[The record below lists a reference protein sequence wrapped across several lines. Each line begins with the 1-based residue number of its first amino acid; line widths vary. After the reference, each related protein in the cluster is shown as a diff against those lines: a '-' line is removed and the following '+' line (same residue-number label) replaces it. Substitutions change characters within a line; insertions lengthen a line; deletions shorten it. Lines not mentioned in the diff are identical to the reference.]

1 MGAVKAL
8 GLGGESG
15 CNLVPLLEALVWYK
29 ISVQPFLCMLCLK
42 MTPGNAAYR
51 KAALEHHPDKAG
63 AAIAD
68 EDTKSAIEEKFKA
81 IQEAYETLSDPAK
94 RREFDSTD
102 DFDDTLPADCAPE
115 DFLKASLAH
124 LRPSAAQ
131 QSVCSSHCGVWPA
144 SRIGW
149 EGT

>member
-1 MGAVKAL
+1 MQYVTAL
-8 GLGGESG
+8 SLY
-15 CNLVPLLEALVWYK
+15 CAT
-29 ISVQPFLCMLCLK
+29 LCLLSLLSCA
-42 MTPGNAAYR
+42 AAYR

-102 DFDDTLPADCAPE
+102 DFDDTLPVDCAPE
-115 DFLKASLAH
+115 DFFKASIIHYNAEALAS
-124 LRPSAAQ
+124 LC
-131 QSVCSSHCGVWPA
+131 VTKLWV
-144 SRIGW
+144 
-149 EGT
+149 